1 MANAKLR
8 SVRNI
13 RDRLRHFAEC
23 KSHSSFRFNMS
34 NGRMSLQRLRLGEHF
49 DHHIRPFRKWILHL
63 HVASVQIEIARLRGG
78 KGVFC
83 FVDDFGQRRKK
94 ISGRVTALRFR
105 RAFSLEGKV

>member
-1 MANAKLR
+1 
-8 SVRNI
+8 
-13 RDRLRHFAEC
+13 
-23 KSHSSFRFNMS
+23 MS
-34 NGRMSLQRLRLGEHF
+34 NDRVSLQRLRLGEHF

-78 KGVFC
+78 TGVFC